1 MSSKN
6 LLTIDELSQASGLTK
21 RTIRYYV
28 NSGLLDR
35 PTGETKNA
43 RYDASHL
50 EQIRNIKALQE
61 QGYTLARIL
70 EIKRRTHQEVLN
82 RREIGEPL
90 TVIEIPVDPGI
101 SIVFRQEIC
110 GLTQPQMIKLS
121 EVFLE
126 VLKSVKNQ
134 EVQEKYSN
142 ESEQH

>member
-6 LLTIDELSQASGLTK
+6 LLTIDELSQVSGLSK

-50 EQIRNIKALQE
+50 EQIRNVKALQE
-61 QGYTLARIL
+61 QGYTLARIVEL
-70 EIKRRTHQEVLN
+70 KRQTHQEVLN

-90 TVIEIPVDPGI
+90 TVIEIPVDPG
-101 SIVFRQEIC
+101 
-110 GLTQPQMIKLS
+110 
-121 EVFLE
+121 FL
-126 VLKSVKNQ
+126 LNFGR
-134 EVQEKYSN
+134 KYAD
-142 ESEQH
+142 

>member
-43 RYDASHL
+43 RYDTSHL

-90 TVIEIPVDPGI
+90 NVIEIPVDPGI
-101 SIVFRQEIC
+101 SIEFRQEIC
-110 GLTQPQMIKLS
+110 GLTQPQMVKLAQA
-121 EVFLE
+121 FLE
-126 VLKSVKNQ
+126 VLKSEKNQ
-134 EVQEKYSN
+134 EAQEKDSN
-142 ESEQH
+142 ESE

>member
-6 LLTIDELSQASGLTK
+6 LLTIDELSQVSGLSK

-50 EQIRNIKALQE
+50 EQIRNVKALQE
-61 QGYTLARIL
+61 QGYTLARIVEL
-70 EIKRRTHQEVLN
+70 KRQTHQEVLN

-101 SIVFRQEIC
+101 SIEFRQEIC
-110 GLTQPQMIKLS
+110 GLTQPQMIKLA
-121 EVFLE
+121 
-126 VLKSVKNQ
+126 
-134 EVQEKYSN
+134 
-142 ESEQH
+142 

>member
-70 EIKRRTHQEVLN
+70 EIKRQTHQKVLN

-101 SIVFRQEIC
+101 SIEFRQEIC
-110 GLTQPQMIKLS
+110 GLTQPQMVKLAQA
-121 EVFLE
+121 FLE
-126 VLKSVKNQ
+126 VLKAEKNQ
-134 EVQEKYSN
+134 EATKQ
-142 ESEQH
+142 Q